1 MSIRPED
8 AQDVRVE
15 NLIALVE
22 QVEKVSIESIESLVS
37 LFPAGSMA
45 AGSWKPWP
53 DRRLACVSLLGA
65 AHRLAP
71 LATRSQ

>member
-8 AQDVRVE
+8 AQYVRVE

-22 QVEKVSIESIESLVS
+22 QVEKVSIESIKSLVS

-45 AGSWKPWP
+45 AGS
-53 DRRLACVSLLGA
+53 
-65 AHRLAP
+65 
-71 LATRSQ
+71 